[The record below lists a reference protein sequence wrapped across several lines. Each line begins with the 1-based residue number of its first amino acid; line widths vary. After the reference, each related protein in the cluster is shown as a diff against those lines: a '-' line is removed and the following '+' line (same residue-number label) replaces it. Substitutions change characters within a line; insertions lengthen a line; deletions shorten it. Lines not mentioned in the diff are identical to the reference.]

1 MSLWVI
7 AAGILGGLGIFIV
20 IRELAPA
27 PARLDAALARLDHV
41 LVRGPARTAGPAG
54 RPAGRLAQRVA
65 AGVPWLP
72 VPTADLTLLGQDRET
87 WIASKIACGL
97 AGLAVPLLL
106 AVPAAPRRPR
116 RAPPVRGAALD
127 RAVPAGPRDRDRG
140 TRRHRRHRGGR
151 RSRGSQDPGH
161 PGRPRGLDARPG
173 AGRRPGQGRLAQH
186 HDGDPDRAARRR
198 VPAVADL
205 PRGLPHVRAGLEAGA
220 GEGSCPMDPM
230 LLYVRY
236 LLDRG

>member
-27 PARLDAALARLDHV
+27 APRRLAAALARLDHGPV
-41 LVRGPARTAGPAG
+41 LGPARTAGPAG

-106 AVPAAPRRPR
+106 A
-116 RAPPVRGAALD
+116 AL
-127 RAVPAGPRDRDRG
+127 A
-140 TRRHRRHRGGR
+140 
-151 RSRGSQDPGH
+151 S
-161 PGRPRGLDARPG
+161 
-173 AGRRPGQGRLAQH
+173 
-186 HDGDPDRAARRR
+186 
-198 VPAVADL
+198 VA
-205 PRGLPHVRAGLEAGA
+205 
-220 GEGSCPMDPM
+220 
-230 LLYVRY
+230 
-236 LLDRG
+236 